1 MTTNNNYRTAS
12 LLTLFLLAGMSPSVH
27 AEDIRVHA
35 DLTYT
40 EANPDWKPYPNGE
53 GFSVY
58 GELWAELGV
67 FGAYRY
73 TDAELIPSGAVSG
86 GTINDWQS
94 LDAGYRYGWHQDW
107 QLEARLSYQQNERDL
122 GTRTRKESGL
132 GYELGGAVE
141 LIDRLNLRLNIGT
154 IDVEISDWVLRSEL
168 QFDFNDRLFAIARLR
183 DYADWDFTYYEA
195 GFGVKF

>member
-12 LLTLFLLAGMSPSVH
+12 LLTLLLLVGISPSAH

-40 EANPDWKPYPNGE
+40 EANPDWKPYSNGE

-58 GELWAELGV
+58 GELWADLGV

-73 TDAELIPSGAVSG
+73 TDAELRTSGSVSG
-86 GTINDWQS
+86 GIVNEWQS
-94 LDAGYRYGWHQDW
+94 LDAGYRYGWNQDW

-122 GTRTRKESGL
+122 GTRTREESGL
-132 GYELGGAVE
+132 GYELGGAIE
-141 LIDRLNLRLNIGT
+141 LIDRLNLRLNLGK

-195 GFGVKF
+195 GIGVKF